1 MHGHTSALQLPEIS
15 VCRLPIPIISAHELS
30 SRFPKDYLIHPDFI
44 TKYELGAELGKGGNG
59 FVLQAQRRSDGKVV
73 AVKFA
78 RKPDWSS
85 ECWIKHSQYGLV
97 NEDVAVMDVA
107 RHENIIDLLDV
118 FSDDTYLYIVSL
130 PP

>member
-1 MHGHTSALQLPEIS
+1 M
-15 VCRLPIPIISAHELS
+15 VDAHSLS
-30 SRFPKDYLIHPDFI
+30 PRFPEGYYIHSEFHA
-44 TKYELGAELGKGGNG
+44 KYELGAELGKGGNG
-59 FVLQAQRRSDGKVV
+59 FVLQAQRRTDGKVV

-78 RKPDWSS
+78 RKPDRSS

-107 RHENIIDLLDV
+107 RHENIIALLDV